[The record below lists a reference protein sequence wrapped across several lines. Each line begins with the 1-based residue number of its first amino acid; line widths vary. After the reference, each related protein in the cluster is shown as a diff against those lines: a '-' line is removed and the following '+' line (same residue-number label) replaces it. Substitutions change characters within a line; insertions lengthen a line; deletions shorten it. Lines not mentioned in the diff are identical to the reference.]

1 MRQDK
6 FEVLGVVAWFGS
18 VGLCLSASPRTYPY
32 PAHQWRARQQSHRLR
47 SVKMGFLSPDYEA

>member
-18 VGLCLSASPRTYPY
+18 VGLCLSAFPALTLIQRTSGELGNSPI
-32 PAHQWRARQQSHRLR
+32 
-47 SVKMGFLSPDYEA
+47 VYEV